1 MVWFEWDDAKAR
13 TNERKHGVRF
23 EDAMLVFADPF
34 AWWNKTALRAAN
46 SAGKPSA
53 SWEVWRCCWL
63 HIRSA
68 VAPAKKPFA
77 SSPPAKP
84 RERSANVMTKIV
96 RKKLSTSSITAARKR
111 RLAKLAA
118 RPDSA
123 IDFSD
128 IPELTEKFWRNAI
141 RNPFYR
147 PIKRQ
152 LTLRL
157 DADVIAWLRKQGKGY
172 QTRANALLRAAML
185 RDLQQKAS

>member
-1 MVWFEWDDAKAR
+1 
-13 TNERKHGVRF
+13 
-23 EDAMLVFADPF
+23 
-34 AWWNKTALRAAN
+34 
-46 SAGKPSA
+46 
-53 SWEVWRCCWL
+53 
-63 HIRSA
+63 
-68 VAPAKKPFA
+68 
-77 SSPPAKP
+77 
-84 RERSANVMTKIV
+84 MTKIV

-118 RPDSA
+118 RPDRA
-123 IDFSD
+123 PYTKIDFSD
-128 IPELTEKFWRNAI
+128 ISELTEKFWRNAI

-185 RDLQQKAS
+185 RDLQQKTT

>member
-1 MVWFEWDDAKAR
+1 
-13 TNERKHGVRF
+13 
-23 EDAMLVFADPF
+23 
-34 AWWNKTALRAAN
+34 
-46 SAGKPSA
+46 
-53 SWEVWRCCWL
+53 
-63 HIRSA
+63 
-68 VAPAKKPFA
+68 
-77 SSPPAKP
+77 
-84 RERSANVMTKIV
+84 MTKIV
-96 RKKLSTSSITAARKR
+96 RKKLSTRSITAARKR
-111 RLAKLAA
+111 RLAKLDA

-147 PIKRQ
+147 PVKRQ

-185 RDLQQKAS
+185 RDVQQKAS